1 MGNMC
6 CTLDGSY
13 IENSDPSILDKLNNC
28 PELTDAQA
36 SAVEALLQSGKTK
49 YGYVNTTIHPFRVFL
64 FHDTVNRSRQMNFLP
79 TTSSFLSDIPLLF
92 LIFSPKT
99 FWVFCFDFCFAL
111 FILAV
116 FSITRAPSTWNDQTL
131 RDLGMLPLYLTSAF
145 YGNFDKVSNK

>member
-49 YGYVNTTIHPFRVFL
+49 YGYVNTTLHPFGF
-64 FHDTVNRSRQMNFLP
+64 FFFMIQY
-79 TTSSFLSDIPLLF
+79 I
-92 LIFSPKT
+92 
-99 FWVFCFDFCFAL
+99 AL
-111 FILAV
+111 D
-116 FSITRAPSTWNDQTL
+116 R
-131 RDLGMLPLYLTSAF
+131 
-145 YGNFDKVSNK
+145 